1 MEGPRAPRWATAPF
15 RGRARADCRSAVYH
29 RASVATELE
38 TTSSRDATW
47 VEPEPQRAPATGY
60 APVVALGA
68 VVVGAFVVYTLLS
81 TGVDGPRVHPDEEL
95 YTMAASSLVAG
106 QGLTLRGEHF
116 GFGPLLPVM
125 LAAII
130 RLAGNVD
137 AAYGWFKAAN
147 ALWFALTAVPVY
159 LLARR
164 LVSGWW
170 AVLAAALAVAIP
182 SSISIGTVMT
192 ESISFLATTWALY
205 AIALALERPSVL
217 RQLGVLAA
225 TAAAFLARPQFG
237 ILFVTWIG
245 ALALL
250 WVIAPPTR
258 PRTRTDIVRFWPTAL
273 PIVVVATA
281 FSARLASGAAA
292 SGSFGAYAVLW
303 RGYDP
308 FEVGKW
314 FVYHLGDFAVYL
326 AIVPVAVAPV
336 VLWRLAREGRDGS
349 RPAAAFVALFVSANV
364 TGLLVV
370 AAFASSP
377 WGFDRLHDRYGF
389 YLLPLWLIGF
399 VVWLASGLPR
409 PLLATAVG
417 VALAVALPLI
427 LPFGQL
433 ANEAGIDTVPGAFWA
448 RIQERTAGPGPASG
462 TLALALFVAALL
474 AATCFLPRRIARIAL
489 PVAVAGTL
497 VVTSYFAWERMA
509 GAPED
514 EVFAGGFD
522 RAWIDERVSGGASV
536 TKLYADTSCGSA
548 LQRHALYLT
557 EFFNST
563 VDRAAYL
570 DGSVPDGLPSKRVD
584 VARSGTLEL
593 SPGNPLVA
601 EYVYTQPGIELAG
614 RRVADGTAAHLVL
627 WHVAGPVRVVGAST
641 NAQLRRNACA

>member
-1 MEGPRAPRWATAPF
+1 MV
-15 RGRARADCRSAVYH
+15 ARRPPDCRSAVYH
-29 RASVATELE
+29 RPSVATELE
-38 TTSSRDATW
+38 TTSSVDTAW
-47 VEPEPQRAPATGY
+47 VEQEPRRTTANGRAPVIG
-60 APVVALGA
+60 LGL
-68 VVVGAFVVYTLLS
+68 VVVGAFAVYTLLS
-81 TGVDGPRVHPDEEL
+81 RGVDGPRVHPDEEL
-95 YTMAASSLVAG
+95 YTMAASSLATG

-116 GFGPLLPVM
+116 GFGPLLPVV

-137 AAYGWFKAAN
+137 SAYEWFKVAN
-147 ALWFALTAVPVY
+147 AWCFALTAVPVY

-164 LVSGWW
+164 LVSAWW
-170 AVLAAALAVAIP
+170 AVLAAALSVAIP
-182 SSISIGTVMT
+182 SSISVGTVMT
-192 ESISFLATTWALY
+192 ESLSYLATAWAIY

-217 RQLGVLAA
+217 RQLALLTA
-225 TAAAFLARPQFG
+225 TAAAFLIRPQFG
-237 ILFVTWIG
+237 ILYATWIG
-245 ALALL
+245 ALAVL
-250 WVIAPPTR
+250 WLIAPWTR
-258 PRTRTDIVRFWPTAL
+258 PRTRPDIVRFWPTAVPL
-273 PIVVVATA
+273 VVGVVAFA
-281 FSARLASGAAA
+281 ARLAAGGAA
-292 SGSFGAYAVLW
+292 SDSFGAYAVLW

-308 FEVGKW
+308 LEVGKW

-326 AIVPVAVAPV
+326 AIVPVAVAPI
-336 VLWRLAREGRDGS
+336 VLWRLALDGRAGS
-349 RPAAAFVALFVSANV
+349 RSAAAFVALFAAANV

-409 PLLATAVG
+409 PLLATAIG
-417 VALAVALPLI
+417 TALALALPLI

-433 ANEAGIDTVPGAFWA
+433 ANEAGIDTVPGALWVQA
-448 RIQERTAGPGPASG
+448 QERTAGPGPASG
-462 TLALALFVAALL
+462 TLVLAIFVVGLL
-474 AATCFLPRRIARIAL
+474 AATLFLPRRIARIAL
-489 PVAVAGTL
+489 PVAVAATL

-522 RAWIDERVSGGASV
+522 RAWIDEHVSNAASV

-584 VARSGTLEL
+584 VARSGALEL
-593 SPGNPLVA
+593 SPGTPLVA
-601 EYVYTQPGIELAG
+601 EYVYTQPGIQLAG
-614 RRVADGTAAHLVL
+614 RRVTDGTAANLVL
-627 WHVAGPVRVVGAST
+627 WHVGGPVRVVGASS
-641 NAQLRRNACA
+641 NAELRRNACA